1 MSSVVE
7 TINGKVFTWDKGGYG
22 CGVYRVNGR
31 PMPMQAWA
39 AARADAVRA
48 SRRAVPRGWDSVPGG
63 TELTD
68 EAAP

>member
-7 TINGKVFTWDKGGYG
+7 TINGQVFTWDKGAYG
-22 CGVYRVNGR
+22 CGVYRVNGQ
-31 PMPMQAWA
+31 PMHMQAWA

-48 SRRAVPRGWDSVPGG
+48 VRAAPRGRDSVPGG
-63 TELTD
+63 AYLTD